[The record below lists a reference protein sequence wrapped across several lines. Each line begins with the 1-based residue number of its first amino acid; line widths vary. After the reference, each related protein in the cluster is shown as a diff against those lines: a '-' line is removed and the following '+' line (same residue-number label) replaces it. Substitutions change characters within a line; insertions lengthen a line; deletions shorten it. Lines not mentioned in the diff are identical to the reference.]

1 MRIANYLRPDCVA
14 LRQRADSL
22 QGAVQQLVALLD
34 GAKVLTDTAVF
45 AADVRARLEL
55 GGVCVGN
62 GLAIPHAK
70 STAVEKL
77 QLAALTLDPPLPCD
91 TPDSQPLEML
101 FLIAAPAEANDLH
114 VQVLAE
120 LATLFLDTDFCASL
134 RQSETPEAFC
144 RAIARREAQD
154 DPAAPPPTPTN
165 EPGYR
170 LLGVTACPTGIAHTY
185 LAAEALQQAAQTRGL
200 TIKVET
206 NGAGGVGNELTE
218 DEIQAADCIIVA
230 VDRSISL
237 ARFVGKRLVYTSAGE
252 AVRNADALLEKA
264 VSGKASIYRGG
275 HAFRTNDWKELG
287 REYYGHLMSGISHML
302 PFVVAGGVMLALS
315 LLLQHLGGPANWS
328 TMMTNVGNAAL
339 AMMYPILSAFIAY
352 SIADRPGLMPGLM
365 GGYLAQT
372 GMTTATKLSWIP
384 SGFWGG
390 LIAGF
395 AAGLV
400 VRLLNRLFRRIPQDL
415 DHIKT
420 GLLVPLLSL
429 LFVGWLMLMVVNP
442 PLGRFN
448 RWMSLALAK
457 LQGGSRLVLGAVLGA
472 LMATDYGGPINKA
485 AYVTGTLAMTN
496 SQYDLMAA
504 VMAGGMIP
512 PAGAGTGLPAVPD
525 AVHQGRAPHRAA
537 EPCDGRVLCDRGCAA
552 LCPAR
557 PAAGRTLLHGR
568 QCAGR
573 VPDRTVW
580 LRLPCAPRRIVPAC
594 RHRQS
599 AGLFGCPGGWQ
610 SADHIV
616 GRYAEEACEV
626 VNFRFL
632 RSCRRISAFHPR
644 CALRAAGVYAIL

>member
-91 TPDSQPLEML
+91 TPDGQPLEML

-185 LAAEALQQAAQTRGL
+185 L
-200 TIKVET
+200 
-206 NGAGGVGNELTE
+206 
-218 DEIQAADCIIVA
+218 AADCIIVA

-339 AMMYPILSAFIAY
+339 SMMYPILSAFIAY

-485 AYVTGTLAMTN
+485 AYVTGTLAVTN

-512 PAGAGTGLPAVPD
+512 PLGLALACLLFPT
-525 AVHQGRAPHRAA
+525 RFTKA
-537 EPCDGRVLCDRGCAA
+537 ER
-552 LCPAR
+552 
-557 PAAGRTLLHGR
+557 
-568 QCAGR
+568 
-573 VPDRTVW
+573 RTVPQNLVMGASFVTEGALPFA
-580 LRLPCAPRRIVPAC
+580 LRDPLRVVPSCMAG
-594 RHRQS
+594 S
-599 AGLFGCPGGWQ
+599 ALAGFLTVLFGCGCPAPHGGL
-610 SADHIV
+610 
-616 GRYAEEACEV
+616 
-626 VNFRFL
+626 FL
-632 RSCRRISAFHPR
+632 LAVIGNPLGFLA
-644 CALRAAGVYAIL
+644 ALAAGSLLTTLLVGMLKKPVKS